1 MKTKR
6 ALTAV
11 LLLSAGALALPGAA
25 AAAYPGANGYV
36 AFTSTQDG
44 GARHIFL
51 ERAGS
56 VVDLTGTWSMGAET
70 QPRFSPDGREILFTG
85 LEHGRPNAELFVM
98 GADGSARTQI
108 TNTPEGNSDATWSPD
123 GTQIAF
129 VSERD
134 SQVPNIYIMRS
145 DGTHVRQITHDTSG
159 KSQLDWSPKGD
170 RIAFVRTPAGGGDRD
185 IYSIRTDGSGLT
197 DLTND
202 PSSPDLEP
210 AWSPDG
216 TEIVY
221 SGPLHR
227 GESVG
232 MDLWIMNADGS
243 GSHEL
248 FHENN
253 KYSDGAYPAWSPDGT
268 TIAFTANNGSGYY
281 HVWLVPVSGGQNS
294 ELITNTVPGG
304 NPVDAEVDWQPAAVV
319 SSPRTILTAGR
330 VREHSAVFSF
340 DATGPATGYRCML
353 RRGNHRASFAP
364 CGPSKTYPR
373 LKPGRYTFSVTAVG
387 PDEPYHTPAKRTFT
401 IR

>member
-1 MKTKR
+1 MTASR
-6 ALTAV
+6 ALGAV

-25 AAAYPGANGYV
+25 AAAYPGANGDM

-51 ERAGS
+51 ERAGD
-56 VVDLTGTWSMGAET
+56 VVDLTGTWSSGWEI
-70 QPRFSPDGREILFTG
+70 QPRCSPDGREVLFTG
-85 LEHGRPNAELFVM
+85 LEHGLPNPQLFVM
-98 GADGSARTQI
+98 GTDGSGRTQI

-145 DGTHVRQITHDTSG
+145 DGTRVRQLTHDTAG

-202 PSSPDLEP
+202 PSSSDLEP

-216 TEIVY
+216 TRIAY
-221 SGPLHR
+221 SGPLHNR
-227 GESVG
+227 ESVG

-243 GSHEL
+243 GQREL
-248 FHENN
+248 VHENN
-253 KYSDGAYPAWSPDGT
+253 NYSDGAYPAWSPDGT

-281 HVWLVPVSGGQNS
+281 HVWSVPASGGQNA
-294 ELITNTVPGG
+294 ELITNKVPGG
-304 NPVDAEVDWQPAAVV
+304 NPVDQELDWATAPTNAA
-319 SSPRTILTAGR
+319 PRTKISTMR
-330 VREHSAVFSF
+330 VSRRAVSFSF
-340 DATGPATGYRCML
+340 EATGPATGYRCEL
-353 RRGNHRASFAP
+353 RQAGHKATFKPCASPQTYKRLVRGS
-364 CGPSKTYPR
+364 
-373 LKPGRYTFSVTAVG
+373 YTFSVIASG
-387 PDEPYHTPAKRTFT
+387 PGEPYRTPARRKFR
-401 IR
+401 IG